1 MASLQCQKPVEK
13 TCCPCPQQGHQKQ
26 SSGIGHKM
34 SEMASSTF
42 LGHGQTNQC
51 HSQTGTHHTHW
62 QTAQCQGKH
71 KRRGERKRG
80 GLIQK
85 IKDAVDDSSS
95 SSDSESDDEKY
106 GGAGKCQTEKGFN

>member
-42 LGHGQTNQC
+42 LGHGQT
-51 HSQTGTHHTHW
+51 
-62 QTAQCQGKH
+62 AQCQGKH

-80 GLIQK
+80 NLIQK

-95 SSDSESDDEKY
+95 SSSESESDDEKY
-106 GGAGKCQTEKGFN
+106 GGARK

>member
-1 MASLQCQKPVEK
+1 
-13 TCCPCPQQGHQKQ
+13 
-26 SSGIGHKM
+26 
-34 SEMASSTF
+34 MASSTF

-51 HSQTGTHHTHW
+51 HSQTGTHHTHG

-95 SSDSESDDEKY
+95 SSSDSESDDEKY
-106 GGAGKCQTEKGFN
+106 GGARE